1 MTMEWMAWTP
11 VTAGFFISIG
21 LILVGM
27 GVWQAISPTTERR
40 GILPI
45 KTTRGDRLFIG
56 LLGSGY
62 ITIAWIGLTSISL
75 WFVLPVLIIFIA
87 LVIRYG

>member
-1 MTMEWMAWTP
+1 MSLEWMAWTP
-11 VTAGFFISIG
+11 VTAAFFISIG
-21 LILVGM
+21 LLLIGM
-27 GVWQAISPTTERR
+27 GIWQAISPTDERR